1 MKGHLQE
8 AFFSLLLAV
17 VAAFLCLAAMDI
29 PGGAHGSI
37 APATFPSVITFII
50 ALLAVLNVIAC
61 LLKGKKADNLPAI
74 SRQGFLNLILF
85 IVLST
90 AYIWVMSMAGF
101 LISTFFYLL
110 LMPLLICLISADRKG
125 LLKKPAF
132 WARVIAFAL
141 VGTGIIYG
149 VFVEL
154 LKVRF

>member
-8 AFFSLLLAV
+8 AFFSLLLAG
-17 VAAFLCLAAMDI
+17 VAAFLCVAAMDI

-37 APATFPSVITFII
+37 APATFPSAITFAI
-50 ALLAVLNVIAC
+50 ALLALLNVAAS
-61 LLKGKKADNLPAI
+61 LLKGKKADTLPAI
-74 SRQGFLNLILF
+74 SRQGILNLILF

-90 AYIWVMSMAGF
+90 AYIWAMSVAGF
-101 LISTFFYLL
+101 VVSTFFYLI

-125 LLKKPAF
+125 LLAKPAF

-141 VGTGIIYG
+141 IGTGIIYG
-149 VFVEL
+149 VFVEM

>member
-8 AFFSLLLAV
+8 AVFSLLLAL
-17 VAAFLCLAAMDI
+17 VAAFLCVSAMDI

-50 ALLAVLNVIAC
+50 ALLAILNVIAC
-61 LLKGKKADNLPAI
+61 ILKGKKANNLPAI
-74 SRQGFLNLILF
+74 SRQGFLNLALF

-90 AYIWVMSMAGF
+90 AYVWVISMAGF
-101 LISTFFYLL
+101 LVSTFLYLL
-110 LMPLLICLISADRKG
+110 LMPPFICLISTDRKG
-125 LLKKPAF
+125 HVAKPAF
-132 WARVIAFAL
+132 WARVTVFAL
-141 VGTGIIYG
+141 LGTGIIYG